1 MKRALLAILGSMLA
15 VLLLVCAIGATLPR
29 EHTSTVQVTVQAPP
43 ERVYALIRTVEQ
55 GPRWRSDLTRVELL
69 PLDRNGRP
77 RFREHG
83 DETLE
88 YVIDGTLRR
97 TLGLR
102 PLPRGRRHDPADHRG
117 GLGEQRALPL
127 PRGVCLRIRRDT
139 ADLCTRSREGAQ
151 RSLSREISPSSSTSQ
166 RQGTWCSRSTTV
178 TSKGCASPSGRGT
191 TA

>member
-43 ERVYALIRTVEQ
+43 ERVNALIRTVEQ

-88 YVIDGTLRR
+88 YVIDEEIPPRRLVTRIETPGPFGGRWVYDLSPAAGGTTLQITEEGWVSNVLFRFLAAYVFGYGETLRIY
-97 TLGLR
+97 
-102 PLPRGRRHDPADHRG
+102 A
-117 GLGEQRALPL
+117 Q
-127 PRGVCLRIRRDT
+127 
-139 ADLCTRSREGAQ
+139 DLERE
-151 RSLSREISPSSSTSQ
+151 LSVP
-166 RQGTWCSRSTTV
+166 
-178 TSKGCASPSGRGT
+178 
-191 TA
+191 